1 VTSRSHH
8 REAERAGNHLKNSPD
23 PGTARVAVKIIR
35 MGYRAVAMA
44 ALVVSGQSG
53 ERRQEVGFTVD
64 G

>member
-1 VTSRSHH
+1 MVELMVQETADGFGHRSK
-8 REAERAGNHLKNSPD
+8 ADHL
-23 PGTARVAVKIIR
+23 PGTARVAVKVIR

>member
-1 VTSRSHH
+1 VVATVTLYSKDLLRT
-8 REAERAGNHLKNSPD
+8 SPD
-23 PGTARVAVKIIR
+23 PGTARVAVKVIR

-53 ERRQEVGFTVD
+53 ERRQAVGFTVD

>member
-1 VTSRSHH
+1 VTTLRT
-8 REAERAGNHLKNSPD
+8 SPD
-23 PGTARVAVKIIR
+23 PGTARVAVKVIR

>member
-1 VTSRSHH
+1 
-8 REAERAGNHLKNSPD
+8 
-23 PGTARVAVKIIR
+23 

-44 ALVVSGQSG
+44 ALVSGQSG